1 MQQLEIKNLFVNV
14 GDKEIL
20 SGIDL
25 VIKKGEI
32 HAIMGPNGSGKSSLA
47 NAIMGHPKYK
57 VMSGKILVDG
67 QDVTNLPP
75 NKRAEA
81 GLFLSMQHSPEITGV
96 TVNNFLRNSA
106 ESLAKE
112 KYNPIKFYNNLIEKM
127 KQTGVNPD
135 FVKRYLNVGFS
146 GGEKKQME
154 IIHLLT
160 IQSSYAILDE
170 IDSGL
175 DVDALKMVSVAIKNY
190 HNKDNA
196 VLLITHYNRILHE
209 VQPDFV
215 HIMKKGKIVE
225 SGSHKLALQIEAKG
239 YNN

>member
-1 MQQLEIKNLFVNV
+1 MSKLEIKNLFVNV
-14 GDKEIL
+14 GDKEVL

-25 VIKKGEI
+25 VIKRGEI
-32 HAIMGPNGSGKSSLA
+32 HAIMGPNGSGKSTLA
-47 NAIMGHPKYK
+47 NVIMGHPKYK
-57 VMSGKILVDG
+57 ITKGEILIDGKDI
-67 QDVTNLPP
+67 TNLPP

-81 GLFLSMQHSPEITGV
+81 GLFLSMQHSPEIHGV

-106 ESLAKE
+106 ESLTKE

-160 IQSSYAILDE
+160 IQPSYAILDE

-175 DVDALKMVSVAIKNY
+175 DVDALKMVSTAIKSY
-190 HNKDNA
+190 HNKNNA

-209 VQPDFV
+209 VPPDFV

-225 SGSHKLALQIEAKG
+225 SGGHELALQVESSG
-239 YNN
+239 YNK

>member
-1 MQQLEIKNLFVNV
+1 MYQLEIKNLFVNV
-14 GDKEIL
+14 GEKEVL

-25 VIKKGEI
+25 VIKRGEM
-32 HAIMGPNGSGKSSLA
+32 HVIMGPNGSGKSTLA
-47 NAIMGHPKYK
+47 NVVMGHPKYAITK
-57 VMSGKILVDG
+57 GKILVDG
-67 QDVTNLPP
+67 KDLTNLPP

-81 GLFLSMQHSPEITGV
+81 GLFLSMQHSPEIAGV
-96 TVNNFLRNSA
+96 TVNNFLRNSM
-106 ESLAKE
+106 ESLHKE

-160 IQSSYAILDE
+160 IQPKYAILDE

-175 DVDALKMVSVAIKNY
+175 DVDALKMVANAVKTY
-190 HNKDNA
+190 HNKNNA
-196 VLLITHYNRILHE
+196 VLLITHYNRILRE
-209 VQPDFV
+209 ILPDFV
-215 HIMKKGKIVE
+215 HIMKNGKIVE
-225 SGSHKLALQIEAKG
+225 SGSHKLASQVEAKG

>member
-1 MQQLEIKNLFVNV
+1 MNKLEIKNLFVNV
-14 GDKEIL
+14 GEKEIL

-25 VIKKGEI
+25 VIQKGEI
-32 HAIMGPNGSGKSSLA
+32 HVIMGPNGSGKSTLA
-47 NAIMGHPKYK
+47 NVIMGHPKYK
-57 VMSGKILVDG
+57 ITSGKILVDG
-67 QDVTNLPP
+67 KDITGLPP

-81 GLFLSMQHSPEITGV
+81 GLFLSMQQSPEINGV
-96 TVNNFLRNSA
+96 TVNNFLRNSV
-106 ESLAKE
+106 ESLTKE
-112 KYNPIKFYNNLIEKM
+112 KYNPIKFYNNLVEKM

-135 FVKRYLNVGFS
+135 FIKRYLNVGFS

-160 IQSSYAILDE
+160 INPNYAILDE

-175 DVDALKMVSVAIKNY
+175 DVDALKMVLTAIKNY
-190 HNKDNA
+190 HNKNNA
-196 VLLITHYNRILHE
+196 VLFITHYTRILLDIK
-209 VQPDFV
+209 PDFV

-225 SGSHKLALQIEAKG
+225 SGDHELALQIEAKG